1 MTLIK
6 TDHIFMKRDF
16 VTQDE
21 IMTFLAAQAVI
32 LGISSDQAAVYR
44 KLLTREEESTTG
56 MMDGFAIPHAKD
68 HSIEEANVIIVQLNS
83 KSDWKSLD
91 GEGTDFIIALFIPD
105 SEAGTTHLKLL
116 SQVARLLMHKEVTNC
131 LKQAQSPDEIAEILN
146 GKLAEN

>member
-21 IMTFLAAQAVI
+21 IMTFLAAQAVT

-68 HSIEEANVIIVQLNS
+68 HSIE
-83 KSDWKSLD
+83 
-91 GEGTDFIIALFIPD
+91 
-105 SEAGTTHLKLL
+105 
-116 SQVARLLMHKEVTNC
+116 
-131 LKQAQSPDEIAEILN
+131 
-146 GKLAEN
+146 

>member
-21 IMTFLAAQAVI
+21 IMTFLAAQAVT

-56 MMDGFAIPHAKD
+56 
-68 HSIEEANVIIVQLNS
+68 
-83 KSDWKSLD
+83 
-91 GEGTDFIIALFIPD
+91 
-105 SEAGTTHLKLL
+105 
-116 SQVARLLMHKEVTNC
+116 
-131 LKQAQSPDEIAEILN
+131 
-146 GKLAEN
+146 